1 MSAAGGGLGGKPL
14 SDDAAGQDNGE
25 IILYQADDGAHVQL
39 RARGGTIWLSQAEMA
54 VLYETSVPN
63 INQLINRILA
73 DGELDQR
80 TINSELM
87 VRLEGSRTVRREVKV
102 YNLDMVLAVG
112 YRTTTPRAV
121 QFRQW
126 ATSVLREYLV
136 KGFAMDDAKLK
147 AADGWDYFDEWLARI
162 RDIRASEKRFYQKV
176 RDLYA
181 TAVDYD
187 KTSDQAKLFFAKVQN
202 KMLWAVTGNTAAEIL
217 SLRSDAS
224 AANMGLTSWSG
235 TVVRRGDVTVAKN
248 YLSRDEIAEL
258 DLIVTIYLDY
268 AELQARNRRA
278 MTMADWAD
286 RLDAFLQFNERD
298 LLTHAGKVR
307 AEVAQALAEERFD
320 EFDARRKRDAAVA
333 ADAEDLVAI
342 DALECRGKDTR

>member
-1 MSAAGGGLGGKPL
+1 MAEDQPSSEVSRGR
-14 SDDAAGQDNGE
+14 DRGE
-25 IILYQADDGAHVQL
+25 IILYRADDGAQMQL
-39 RARGGTIWLSQAEMA
+39 RARGGTVWLTQAEMA
-54 VLYETSVPN
+54 ELYGTSGQN
-63 INQLINRILA
+63 IGQIIRRVLA
-73 DGELDQR
+73 DREVGEASA
-80 TINSELM
+80 NSEFV
-87 VRLEGSRTVRREVKV
+87 VRREGSRTVRREVKV

-147 AADGWDYFDEWLARI
+147 GADGWDYFDEWLARI

-181 TAVDYD
+181 TAIDYD
-187 KTSDQAKLFFAKVQN
+187 KNSDQARLFFAKVQN
-202 KMLWAVTGNTAAEIL
+202 KMLWAVTGQTAAEIV
-217 SLRSDAS
+217 SLRSDPV

-248 YLSRDEIAEL
+248 YLNGDEIAEL
-258 DLIVTIYLDY
+258 DLIVTMYLDY

-278 MTMADWAD
+278 MTMSDWAE

-298 LLTHAGKVR
+298 LLAHAGKVR
-307 AEVAQALAEERFD
+307 AEVAQELAEARYD
-320 EFDARRKRDAAVA
+320 EFDQRRRHDAALA
-333 ADAEDLVAI
+333 ADLEDLAAI
-342 DALECRGKDTR
+342 EALEQRVKDTGGEGQ

>member
-1 MSAAGGGLGGKPL
+1 MSEGEVILYTAEDGAQVQMRAAGGTVWL
-14 SDDAAGQDNGE
+14 AQAQIAE
-25 IILYQADDGAHVQL
+25 LYGTSIQNVQQ
-39 RARGGTIWLSQAEMA
+39 TIGR
-54 VLYETSVPN
+54 V
-63 INQLINRILA
+63 LA
-73 DGELDQR
+73 DGEVDER

-87 VRLEGSRTVRREVKV
+87 VRQEGSRQVRREVKL

-112 YRTTTPRAV
+112 YRVTTRRAV

-187 KTSDQAKLFFAKVQN
+187 KVSEEATVFFGKVQN
-202 KMLWAVTGNTAAEIL
+202 KMLWAVTGHTAAEII
-217 SLRSDAS
+217 SVRSDSS
-224 AANMGLTSWSG
+224 AVNMGLTSWSG
-235 TVVRRGDVTVAKN
+235 TVIRKGDVSIAKN
-248 YLSRDEIAEL
+248 YLNADEIAEL
-258 DLIVTIYLDY
+258 DLIVTMYLDY
-268 AELQARNRRA
+268 AELQAKNRRA
-278 MTMADWAD
+278 MTMAEWAE
-286 RLDAFLQFNERD
+286 RLDAFLRFNERA

-307 AEVAQALAEERFD
+307 AEVAKALAETRYE
-320 EFDARRKRDAAVA
+320 EFNRERKRDAVAA
-333 ADAEDLVAI
+333 ADAEDLAAI
-342 DALECRGKDTR
+342 KALEDRGKDLQ

>member
-1 MSAAGGGLGGKPL
+1 M
-14 SDDAAGQDNGE
+14 
-25 IILYQADDGAHVQL
+25 
-39 RARGGTIWLSQAEMA
+39 
-54 VLYETSVPN
+54 
-63 INQLINRILA
+63 A
-73 DGELDQR
+73 DGELILYTAEDGAHFQLRAIEGTVWLAQAQIAELYGTSVQNVQQTIARVLADEEVDDR

-87 VRLEGSRTVRREVKV
+87 VRQEGSRRVRRDVRV

-112 YRTTTPRAV
+112 YRVTTPRAV

-187 KTSDQAKLFFAKVQN
+187 KTSDEAKLFFKKVQN
-202 KMLWAVTGNTAAEIL
+202 KMLWAVTGHTAAEII
-217 SLRSDAS
+217 SVRSDS
-224 AANMGLTSWSG
+224 EVANMGLTSWSG
-235 TVVRRGDVTVAKN
+235 TVVRKWDVAIAKN
-248 YLSRDEIAEL
+248 YLNADEITEL
-258 DLIVTIYLDY
+258 DLIVTMYLDY

-278 MTMADWAD
+278 MTMADWAE
-286 RLDAFLQFNERD
+286 RLDAFLQFNERE
-298 LLTHAGKVR
+298 LLTHAGTVR
-307 AEVAQALAEERFD
+307 AEVAKTLADTRYE
-320 EFDARRKRDAAVA
+320 EFDQQRKRDAAAA
-333 ADAEDLVAI
+333 ADAEDLAAI
-342 DALECRGKDTR
+342 EALEAHGKDLR